1 MWRFNANLLSF
12 HGQHLSAFV
21 VTTRRARSVR
31 RHRAATLRA
40 FIQVRRMPAVRRL
53 ARAQAH
59 LRRFAFWN
67 SHGKRLRKHG
77 FREKQPGRLR
87 DLLQKVTSSQGADL

>member
-1 MWRFNANLLSF
+1 
-12 HGQHLSAFV
+12 
-21 VTTRRARSVR
+21 VR
-31 RHRAATLRA
+31 RNRAATLRA

-67 SHGKRLRKHG
+67 SHVRQLKKHVFG
-77 FREKQPGRLR
+77 QKQSRRE
-87 DLLQKVTSSQGADL
+87 